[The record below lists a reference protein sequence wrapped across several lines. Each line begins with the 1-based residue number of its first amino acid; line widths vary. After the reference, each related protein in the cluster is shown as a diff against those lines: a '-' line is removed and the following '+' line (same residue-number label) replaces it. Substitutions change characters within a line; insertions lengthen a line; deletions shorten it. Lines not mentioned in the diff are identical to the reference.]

1 MESKRMRIRK
11 LEEGLWLLDDAGE
24 STCYV
29 LAGEERAMVI
39 DTVNGEENLLD
50 IVRTLTDLPLT
61 VVNTHGHCDHIY
73 GNVFFDE
80 AWLHPADYDLA
91 AAHFSMREGDA
102 PAPCPLRPLSIGQHF
117 DLGGEEVEIVGLP
130 GHTRGSIG
138 VLDRR
143 RRLLFSGDGLNP
155 HIWMQL
161 EESLPVETLR
171 DTIVALQSAQGGAFD
186 RLLSGHARDYTPA
199 TLLDDMLRGCE
210 ELLRGEGTSDA
221 PYHWFGG
228 VCCQHRYDGCPD
240 HVIVYRE
247 DHLH

>member
-1 MESKRMRIRK
+1 MESKRMDIRL
-11 LEEGLWLLDDAGE
+11 LEPGLWLLDDAGE

-29 LAGEERAMVI
+29 LAGTERAMVI
-39 DTVNGEENLLD
+39 DTVNGQENLKD
-50 IVRTLTDLPLT
+50 IVRTLTNLPLV

-80 AWLHPADYDLA
+80 AWMHPADNALA
-91 AAHFSMREGDA
+91 AAHFAMREQGEE
-102 PAPCPLRPLSIGQHF
+102 PCPFRPLTIGQRF
-117 DLGGEEVEIVGLP
+117 DLGGGAVAEIVALP
-130 GHTRGSIG
+130 GHTAGSIG

-161 EESLPVETLR
+161 EESLPVAALR
-171 DTIVALQSAQGGAFD
+171 DTIVK
-186 RLLSGHARDYTPA
+186 LLTEHGEAIDSLLTGHAKDYVPIS
-199 TLLDDMLRGCE
+199 LLEDMLRGCE
-210 ELLRGEGTSDA
+210 ELLRGEGAGDA

-228 VCCQHRYDGCPD
+228 ECLQHRYDDNPG

-247 DHLH
+247 ERLR

>member
-1 MESKRMRIRK
+1 MESTRMHIK
-11 LEEGLWLLDDAGE
+11 PLEEGLWLLDDAGE

-29 LAGEERAMVI
+29 LAGRQRAMVI
-39 DTVNGEENLLD
+39 DTVNGVENLLE
-50 IVRTLTDLPLT
+50 IVRELTDLPLI

-80 AWLHPADYDLA
+80 AWMHPADNALA
-91 AAHFSMREGDA
+91 AVHFAMRESGA
-102 PAPCPLRPLSIGQHF
+102 EPCPFRPLEVGQRI

-130 GHTRGSIG
+130 GHTSGSVG
-138 VLDRR
+138 VLDKK

-161 EESLPVETLR
+161 EESLPVACLR
-171 DTIVALQSAQGGAFD
+171 DTILALKAAHGADFD
-186 RLLSGHARDYTPA
+186 RLLTGHARDYA
-199 TLLDDMLRGCE
+199 SAALLDDMLRGCE
-210 ELLRGEGTSDA
+210 ELLRGEGSADA

-228 VCCQHRYDGCPD
+228 VCRQHRYDGNPD

-247 DHLH
+247 EQFR

>member
-11 LEEGLWLLDDAGE
+11 LEEGLWLLDDAGD

-29 LAGEERAMVI
+29 LAGTERAMVI

-50 IVRTLTDLPLT
+50 IVRTLTDLPLV

-73 GNVFFDE
+73 GNVFFEE
-80 AWLHPADYDLA
+80 AWLHPADHDLA
-91 AAHFSMREGDA
+91 AAHFAMREGDA
-102 PAPCPLRPLSIGQHF
+102 PAPCPLRPLSIGQRF

-130 GHTRGSIG
+130 GHTPGSIG

-143 RRLLFSGDGLNP
+143 RRLLFSGDGLTP

-161 EESLPVETLR
+161 EESLPVEALR
-171 DTIVALQSAQGGAFD
+171 DTIVALKAAQGGAFD
-186 RLLSGHARDYTPA
+186 RLLTGHARDYTPA
-199 TLLDDMLRGCE
+199 ALLDDMLRGCE
-210 ELLRGEGTSDA
+210 ELLRGEGASDA

-228 VCCQHRYDGCPD
+228 VCRQHRYDDCPD

-247 DHLH
+247 EHLR